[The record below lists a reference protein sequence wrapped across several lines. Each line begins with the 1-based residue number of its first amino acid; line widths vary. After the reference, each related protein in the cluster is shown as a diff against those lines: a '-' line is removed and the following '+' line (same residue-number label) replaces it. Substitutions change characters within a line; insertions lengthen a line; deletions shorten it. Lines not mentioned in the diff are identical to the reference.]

1 MQQVTQESVKQGD
14 WDKNT
19 YTLSYTN
26 KYDKSNKV
34 RIVVKKNWND
44 SNNSDGIR
52 PDSVNIRVYRNGT
65 KTDYHDTLSASN
77 NWTAEFNNLN
87 KTDPVGEEYEYEVKE
102 DSSSVVN
109 GNAKTGYE
117 VAYEVKKSTD
127 KSTGITTIS
136 TDITNTH
143 SPDSTTKSIQK
154 KWSDNNDSDGIRPDS
169 VKFNLV
175 GNGKVADTATLSEK
189 NGWKATSKL
198 VPKKENG
205 KAITYTWQEVQ
216 EGVVTGES
224 QIGYKAT
231 YTTDKDDPDTTIA
244 TNTHTP
250 GRGKVTITKEIDPS
264 NLNMDIGSA
273 KFTFA
278 LKGTDAYGKK
288 HTYKEEV
295 EFSKD
300 EVAKQLKAHPGER
313 IKLSATFDDLIYG
326 TYTCSES
333 GGEKYFK
340 LLTLTSD
347 STNATVDQSKGT
359 VTFKIGPEGTM
370 GNAKLTADATFVN
383 QMIRGSVKLVK
394 KDSSGKRLKG
404 VEFTIEDSDGN
415 KIASDTT
422 NENGEIKF
430 DGLLPDK
437 YKITETKTQSG
448 KTLLKE
454 PIDVTIPMTVTQSEV
469 NDQNIDVSNAI
480 KQGNN
485 YYFYH
490 LTYEVSNDSTL
501 NLPST
506 GGFSNVKT
514 YLPLIGGFVL
524 ILAAGFYY
532 LKKKK

>member
-1 MQQVTQESVKQGD
+1 MGSEMC
-14 WDKNT
+14 
-19 YTLSYTN
+19 
-26 KYDKSNKV
+26 
-34 RIVVKKNWND
+34 
-44 SNNSDGIR
+44 IR
-52 PDSVNIRVYRNGT
+52 DR
-65 KTDYHDTLSASN
+65 
-77 NWTAEFNNLN
+77 
-87 KTDPVGEEYEYEVKE
+87 
-102 DSSSVVN
+102 
-109 GNAKTGYE
+109 
-117 VAYEVKKSTD
+117 
-127 KSTGITTIS
+127 
-136 TDITNTH
+136 
-143 SPDSTTKSIQK
+143 
-154 KWSDNNDSDGIRPDS
+154 
-169 VKFNLV
+169 
-175 GNGKVADTATLSEK
+175 
-189 NGWKATSKL
+189 
-198 VPKKENG
+198 
-205 KAITYTWQEVQ
+205 
-216 EGVVTGES
+216 
-224 QIGYKAT
+224 
-231 YTTDKDDPDTTIA
+231 
-244 TNTHTP
+244 
-250 GRGKVTITKEIDPS
+250 S

-273 KFTFA
+273 KFTFT

-288 HTYKEEV
+288 HTYKEEI

-326 TYTCSES
+326 TYTCIES

-415 KIASDTT
+415 KIASDIT

-437 YKITETKTQSG
+437 YKIIETKTQSG

-454 PIDVTIPMTVTQSEV
+454 PINVTIPMTVTQSEV

-480 KQGNN
+480 HQGNN

-506 GGFSNVKT
+506 GGFSNIKT

-532 LKKKK
+532 LKKKKGMKILKKKK

>member
-1 MQQVTQESVKQGD
+1 M
-14 WDKNT
+14 
-19 YTLSYTN
+19 
-26 KYDKSNKV
+26 
-34 RIVVKKNWND
+34 
-44 SNNSDGIR
+44 
-52 PDSVNIRVYRNGT
+52 
-65 KTDYHDTLSASN
+65 
-77 NWTAEFNNLN
+77 
-87 KTDPVGEEYEYEVKE
+87 
-102 DSSSVVN
+102 
-109 GNAKTGYE
+109 
-117 VAYEVKKSTD
+117 AYEVKKSTD

-231 YTTDKDDPDTTIA
+231 YTTDKDDSDTTIA

-506 GGFSNVKT
+506 GGFSNIKT

-532 LKKKK
+532 LKKKKGMKILKKKK